1 MIRRPPRSTLFPYTT
16 LFRSGLPSV
25 RRDRIGAVGFCFGG
39 GMTWRLATSNPSLR
53 AAVPFYG
60 PNPPLEDGP
69 KIKAA
74 GLGSY
79 GEAGTPNPA
88 GVPAI
93 RRGGQPRGDTPQSVI
108 YSRAHPA
115 LFHYT

>member
-60 PNPPLEDGP
+60 PNPPLEDVP

-74 GLGSY
+74 GVGVFREPGTRIHAGIPAVCEG
-79 GEAGTPNPA
+79 GEGARQHPP
-88 GVPAI
+88 
-93 RRGGQPRGDTPQSVI
+93 SVI
-108 YSRAHPA
+108 YPRAHPR
-115 LFHYT
+115 L

>member
-53 AAVPFYG
+53 AAGPFYG
-60 PNPPLEDGP
+60 PKPPLEGVP
-69 KIKAA
+69 KSKAA
-74 GLGSY
+74 ATGNLAEPRDLIPTGIPAACREVTAH
-79 GEAGTPNPA
+79 GNNP
-88 GVPAI
+88 
-93 RRGGQPRGDTPQSVI
+93 Q
-108 YSRAHPA
+108 
-115 LFHYT
+115 